1 MPLVNSRAL
10 FERASKEGY
19 AIGGF
24 NVNNMEILQGI
35 VDAAEE
41 KRAPLILQVSAG
53 ARRYARHEYLT
64 KLVEAAVLTSSV
76 PIVLHLDHGEDF
88 AICKSCID
96 GGFTSVMIDGSRL
109 PFEENIALTR
119 QVVEYAH
126 PRGVTVEAELGR
138 LAGIEDDVS
147 ATEREARFTDPDQA
161 AEFVAR
167 TGCDSLAVA
176 IGTSHG
182 AYKFKGE
189 PRLDFDRLRAIVEKL
204 PPGYPLVLH
213 GASSV
218 LPELVQ
224 ICNAYGGNIPGAQG
238 VPEEMI
244 IEARKIGIRKVNI
257 DTDLRLAFTGAV
269 RKYLFEHPEEFDP
282 RKYLAPAREAIRQ
295 VVLHKLDVLGCVG
308 KAD

>member
-1 MPLVNSRAL
+1 MPLVNSRTL
-10 FERASKEGY
+10 FERASREGY

-24 NVNNMEILQGI
+24 NVNNMELVQAI

-41 KRAPLILQVSAG
+41 KRAPIIFQVSAG
-53 ARRYARHEYLT
+53 ARKYARQEYLV
-64 KLVEAAVLTSSV
+64 KLVEAAVATSTI

-88 AICKSCID
+88 EICKACID

-119 QVVEYAH
+119 RVVDYAH
-126 PRGVTVEAELGR
+126 PRGVSVEAELGR
-138 LAGIEDDVS
+138 LAGVEDNISVS
-147 ATEREARFTDPDQA
+147 EQEARFTDPDQA

-167 TGCDSLAVA
+167 SGCDSLAIA

-189 PRLDFDRLRAIVEKL
+189 PKLALDRLREIVAKL
-204 PPGYPLVLH
+204 PSGYPLVLH

-218 LPELVQ
+218 LPELVEM
-224 ICNAYGGNIPGAQG
+224 CNAYGGKIAGAQG

-244 IEARKIGIRKVNI
+244 REACRIGIRKVNI
-257 DTDLRLAFTGAV
+257 DTDLRLAMTGAI
-269 RKYLFEHPEEFDP
+269 RKYLAEHPEEFDP
-282 RKYLAPAREAIRQ
+282 RKYLGPAREAVRQ
-295 VVLHKLDVLGCVG
+295 VVLHKIDVLGSAG